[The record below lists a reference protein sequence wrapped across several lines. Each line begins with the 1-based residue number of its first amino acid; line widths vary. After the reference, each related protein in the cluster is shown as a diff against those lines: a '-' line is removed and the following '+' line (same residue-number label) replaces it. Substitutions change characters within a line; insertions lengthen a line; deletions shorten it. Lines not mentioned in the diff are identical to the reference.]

1 MRFSHSL
8 NCLHRGD
15 VKGGRG
21 VSQIPCSFVGGQ
33 WACPV
38 VSLLSSYPHSQGGW
52 SGSRGHL
59 PLVPGR
65 FPPCGPSGGSVSQ
78 NMPGGSG
85 RERVRTTPGGVT
97 DSSVLQNYFGRDHE
111 DSNKERGPND
121 GRGDVL
127 RLFLWVH
134 PQLMPS
140 ADGQRKERGDT
151 RI

>member
-1 MRFSHSL
+1 MRFPHSL
-8 NCLHRGD
+8 NCLHIGD

-21 VSQIPCSFVGGQ
+21 GSQIPCSFVGGQ

-38 VSLLSSYPHSQGGW
+38 VSLLSSYPHSQGGL

-85 RERVRTTPGGVT
+85 RERVGTTPGGVT
-97 DSSVLQNYFGRDHE
+97 VSSVLQNYSGRDIMKTTTRRE
-111 DSNKERGPND
+111 AQMTGGAKL
-121 GRGDVL
+121 V
-127 RLFLWVH
+127 LWVH
-134 PQLMPS
+134 PP
-140 ADGQRKERGDT
+140 RGGGGEGY
-151 RI
+151 